1 MAAIDILRAFSEE
14 PPPFDFV
21 LPGMLASTVGFVLSP
36 GGTGKSMLAVEV
48 GCAIAGAVASGKSE
62 ADLLGFEPKQ
72 GKVFYLAAEDP
83 EIAIWHRLHA
93 MGKRFSNDTRY
104 AIAENLTVQSVVGKR
119 PDIMDPRWHLA
130 IIAACKGYRLI
141 ILDTLSR
148 FHALDENS
156 NGDMASII
164 AMLEYIAA
172 ETGASVLVVHHSSK
186 SMAVAGRGDEQQ
198 AGRGASAL
206 IDNARWAANLMGMT
220 KEEAARLSAAPG
232 GPIIDPGERGYYVRF
247 AISKQNHGRPF
258 EERWFARAEGG
269 VLVPTTLYPFDRRG
283 KAKGDSDDQL

>member
-1 MAAIDILRAFSEE
+1 MAAVDILKAFEIE

-83 EIAIWHRLHA
+83 ELAIWHRLHA
-93 MGKRFSNDTRY
+93 MGKRFSGSTRQ
-104 AIAENLTVQSVVGKR
+104 AIAENLTVQSVVGKM
-119 PDIMDPRWHLA
+119 PNIMDPRWHQA
-130 IIAACKGYRLI
+130 IINGCKGYRLI

-172 ETGASVLVVHHSSK
+172 ETGASILVVHHSSK

-198 AGRGASAL
+198 AGRGASSL
-206 IDNARWAANLMGMT
+206 IDNARWAANLIGMT
-220 KEEAARLSAAPG
+220 KEEAGKLTEAPG
-232 GPIIDPGERGYYVRF
+232 GSAIDPAERGYYVRF
-247 AISKQNHGRPF
+247 AISKQNHGKPF
-258 EERWFARAEGG
+258 EERWFARVEGG
-269 VLVPTTLYPFDRRG
+269 VLVPTTLYPVERRG
-283 KAKGDSDDQL
+283 RGEPNV